1 MHRSSWGFLLFLTGA
16 ALTGWLLLGAAGRA
30 AAMSVGGIVAPA
42 AGSVVQGV
50 AQVEGVAQHPGFR
63 KWQLD
68 LLVHGDESKASFIA
82 VGETMQTE
90 AGLMAHLDTTLFPN
104 GQHKLRLRV
113 VYTGL
118 NYDEY
123 FTPIIIGNTGTPAV
137 IPTPGAET
145 PTGAAGAEQK
155 PKDDLL
161 NDPALVEAQG
171 GGRHKLPYAIAVLPP
186 IGQGATEG
194 KRWIEVDLSEYQL
207 IAWQGDQVV
216 FQTTVAIGK
225 PGFETIT
232 GNFKVYRKYD
242 KTRMRGVDY
251 DTPDVPWTMYY
262 KGGFAVHGAYWHNE
276 FGTQRS
282 HGCVNVKLHEAK
294 VLYEW
299 AEVGT
304 EVVVHE

>member
-1 MHRSSWGFLLFLTGA
+1 
-16 ALTGWLLLGAAGRA
+16 
-30 AAMSVGGIVAPA
+30 MSVGGIVTPA
-42 AGSVVQGV
+42 AGAVVQGV

-68 LLVHGDESKASFIA
+68 LLLHGDERQATFIA
-82 VGETMQTE
+82 VGEKMQTE
-90 AGLMAHLDTTLFPN
+90 AGLLAQLDTTRFPN
-104 GQHKLRLRV
+104 GAHKLRLRV

-123 FTPIIIGNTGTPAV
+123 FTPIIIGNTGVPAVAPTPAA
-137 IPTPGAET
+137 PTDAPV
-145 PTGAAGAEQK
+145 PDPK

-171 GGRHKLPYAIAVLPP
+171 GGRHKLPYAITALPP
-186 IGQGATEG
+186 LGQGVPDG
-194 KRWIEVDLSEYQL
+194 RRWIEVDLSEFKL
-207 IAWQGDQVV
+207 TAWQGDTPVM
-216 FQTTVAIGK
+216 QTTVAIGK

-232 GNFKVYRKYD
+232 GNFKVYRKYE
-242 KTRMRGVDY
+242 KTRMTGVDY

-276 FGTQRS
+276 FGTRRS

-299 AEVGT
+299 ASVGT